1 MIDNTDSFGYWV
13 RRRRRALDLSQAALA
28 QQMPCSLAMIK
39 KIESDVR
46 RPSQALAER
55 LAVCLAL
62 TAGERKDFLAAAR
75 GQQRVDA
82 LLLDQAPV
90 LRPAPLN
97 RLPALTAPLIGRQ
110 AELTALAVLL
120 ASPDVRLLSIV
131 GPGGMGKTRLALAIA
146 QAQQI
151 QQPRAFNDGIVF
163 VDLAPVASR
172 DFVVLAIAA
181 ALGID
186 LAPRRGDTRSP
197 IQQLLEF
204 LRPRQLLLILD
215 NLEHLLKDSVA
226 SLVLDLLN
234 GAPSIKLLTTSRQ
247 RLNLREEQLY
257 ALAGL
262 HYPVE
267 PGSANSMPNEGFAAT
282 TLLLAAA
289 RRLRPDFVLLPG
301 EMDSLGQI
309 CRVVEG
315 MPLALELAAAWVDT
329 LSLSG
334 IAAELQG
341 SLDLLASDLVDL
353 PERHRSIRTTFD
365 ATWRRLEPAEQEAF
379 MRLSV
384 FRGGLTRAAARQV
397 AGATLSMLAQLIGKS
412 LLQFQPALE
421 RYQLHEVLRQ
431 YGQEKLAATEAL
443 DAVKHQHFEYY
454 LTLAETAA
462 ERLFGNEQ
470 IVWLERLET
479 EHDNLRAAL
488 TWGLAQSVLTE
499 AVARLVIALAWFWR
513 IRSHVL
519 EGLIWLEQA
528 IRLPGL
534 TTATRAGVL
543 YHAGH
548 LAWMQDDF
556 AGTQARTQESLRLW
570 QSLGPAGRRGAG
582 YASHTLG
589 MAFYGTELRAPGD
602 LMAALHSFQVSE
614 DLFAAV
620 GDVWGVAFAQQ
631 WLAFVHTAQGDRVA
645 ALAAAEAS
653 LAGFRQIGNAW
664 GAGLTLGALANLKLQ
679 AGDLAAA
686 RDLAEEAQALR
697 RQIGHR
703 HSLGVILEL
712 LARIARKE
720 NKPAEA
726 AVFYQEAILVFDS
739 MGNQP
744 SAAQMRAALAA
755 LTTV

>member
-1 MIDNTDSFGYWV
+1 MS
-13 RRRRRALDLSQAALA
+13 
-28 QQMPCSLAMIK
+28 
-39 KIESDVR
+39 
-46 RPSQALAER
+46 
-55 LAVCLAL
+55 
-62 TAGERKDFLAAAR
+62 
-75 GQQRVDA
+75 
-82 LLLDQAPV
+82 
-90 LRPAPLN
+90 
-97 RLPALTAPLIGRQ
+97 
-110 AELTALAVLL
+110 
-120 ASPDVRLLSIV
+120 
-131 GPGGMGKTRLALAIA
+131 
-146 QAQQI
+146 
-151 QQPRAFNDGIVF
+151 
-163 VDLAPVASR
+163 
-172 DFVVLAIAA
+172 
-181 ALGID
+181 
-186 LAPRRGDTRSP
+186 
-197 IQQLLEF
+197 
-204 LRPRQLLLILD
+204 
-215 NLEHLLKDSVA
+215 
-226 SLVLDLLN
+226 
-234 GAPSIKLLTTSRQ
+234 
-247 RLNLREEQLY
+247 
-257 ALAGL
+257 
-262 HYPVE
+262 
-267 PGSANSMPNEGFAAT
+267 NEGFAAT

-315 MPLALELAAAWVDT
+315 MLLALELAAAWVDT

-379 MRLSV
+379 MRLSF

-462 ERLFGNEQ
+462 GRLFGNEQ
-470 IVWLERLET
+470 IIWLERLET

-543 YHAGH
+543 YHAGY

-556 AGTQARTQESLRLW
+556 AGAQARTQESLRLW

-589 MAFYGTELRAPGD
+589 MAFYGAGRSDGGAVLFPGQRGFVCGSWGRVGRGFCSTV
-602 LMAALHSFQVSE
+602 AGICPHSPGRPCRRTGRGRGESGR
-614 DLFAAV
+614 LPA
-620 GDVWGVAFAQQ
+620 
-631 WLAFVHTAQGDRVA
+631 DRQR
-645 ALAAAEAS
+645 L
-653 LAGFRQIGNAW
+653 

-712 LARIARKE
+712 LARIVRKE